1 MLTRDEIRTI
11 VREEVL
17 KIFATLVSTTG
28 EPSKPDRWVDL
39 KEAVTALGYPSYASL
54 HKDCRAGVFRLGK
67 EIRDRRK
74 PGAKMARLQINIQRA
89 QKRLLEDP
97 ANRRVV

>member
-1 MLTRDEIRTI
+1 MTHEDIRAIVQEEI
-11 VREEVL
+11 L
-17 KIFATLVSTTG
+17 KFFATLGSTAG
-28 EPSKPDRWVDL
+28 ESSKSDQWVPLRD
-39 KEAVTALGYPSYASL
+39 AVKPLGYPSYQAL
-54 HKDCRAGVFRLGK
+54 HKDVRAGVFRMGK

-74 PGAKMARLQINIQRA
+74 PGAKTARLQINIQRA